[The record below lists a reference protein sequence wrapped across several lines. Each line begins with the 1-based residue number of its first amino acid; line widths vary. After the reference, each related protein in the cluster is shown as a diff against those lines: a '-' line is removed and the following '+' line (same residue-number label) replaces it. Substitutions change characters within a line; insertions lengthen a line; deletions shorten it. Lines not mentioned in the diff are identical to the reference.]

1 MSLSSTVNYNVQN
14 SHGNLATKMLKSI
27 NMIMLQ
33 CCLVLT
39 MSQNILLAE
48 TSNSGEN
55 FIINKT
61 REISQNIKC
70 LVCQNQSI
78 DESNSEIAKDLK
90 VLIKN
95 KLKDGVSDDEI
106 YNFLRDR
113 YGDSILLR
121 PPLKTNTILLW
132 FLPFIILVFGSF
144 FVIRFF
150 KSNY

>member
-1 MSLSSTVNYNVQN
+1 MPRN
-14 SHGNLATKMLKSI
+14 I
-27 NMIMLQ
+27 NIIMLVS
-33 CCLVLT
+33 CLFLII
-39 MSQNILLAE
+39 SQKNLLADI
-48 TSNSGEN
+48 SNSNKN

-90 VLIKN
+90 VLIKD
-95 KLKDGVSDDEI
+95 KLKDGVTDEEI
-106 YNFLRDR
+106 YKFLRDR
-113 YGDSILLR
+113 YGDTILLK
-121 PPLKTNTILLW
+121 PPLETNTILLW

-150 KSNY
+150 KSNYK

>member
-1 MSLSSTVNYNVQN
+1 
-14 SHGNLATKMLKSI
+14 MLKSI
-27 NMIMLQ
+27 NMIMLL

-39 MSQNILLAE
+39 ISQNTLLAE

-113 YGDSILLR
+113 YGDSILLK

-150 KSNY
+150 KSNYK

>member
-1 MSLSSTVNYNVQN
+1 
-14 SHGNLATKMLKSI
+14 MLKSI
-27 NMIMLQ
+27 NMIVFL

-39 MSQNILLAE
+39 MSQNTLLAE
-48 TSNSGEN
+48 ISNSGGN

-113 YGDSILLR
+113 YGDSILLK

-150 KSNY
+150 KSNYK

>member
-1 MSLSSTVNYNVQN
+1 
-14 SHGNLATKMLKSI
+14 
-27 NMIMLQ
+27 MIMLL

-39 MSQNILLAE
+39 MSQNTLLAE

-61 REISQNIKC
+61 RKISQNIKC

-95 KLKDGVSDDEI
+95 K
-106 YNFLRDR
+106 
-113 YGDSILLR
+113 
-121 PPLKTNTILLW
+121 
-132 FLPFIILVFGSF
+132 
-144 FVIRFF
+144 
-150 KSNY
+150 

>member
-1 MSLSSTVNYNVQN
+1 
-14 SHGNLATKMLKSI
+14 MLKSI
-27 NMIMLQ
+27 NMIMLLF
-33 CCLVLT
+33 CLVLT
-39 MSQNILLAE
+39 MSQNTLLAE
-48 TSNSGEN
+48 TNNSGEN

-113 YGDSILLR
+113 YGDSILLK

-150 KSNY
+150 KSNYK

>member
-1 MSLSSTVNYNVQN
+1 
-14 SHGNLATKMLKSI
+14 ML
-27 NMIMLQ
+27 L
-33 CCLVLT
+33 CCLVLA
-39 MSQNILLAE
+39 MSRYTLLAE

-113 YGDSILLR
+113 YGDYENIFYCGAGAYPCGSVAGTTGYMCAKQ
-121 PPLKTNTILLW
+121 LKRLID
-132 FLPFIILVFGSF
+132 
-144 FVIRFF
+144 
-150 KSNY
+150 SN

>member
-1 MSLSSTVNYNVQN
+1 MPRN
-14 SHGNLATKMLKSI
+14 I
-27 NMIMLQ
+27 NIIMLV
-33 CCLVLT
+33 CCLFLII
-39 MSQNILLAE
+39 SQKSLLAD
-48 TSNSGEN
+48 TSNSNKN

-90 VLIKN
+90 VLIKD
-95 KLKDGVSDDEI
+95 KLKDGVTDEEI
-106 YNFLRDR
+106 YKFLRDR
-113 YGDSILLR
+113 YGDTILLK
-121 PPLKTNTILLW
+121 PPLETNTILLW

-150 KSNY
+150 KSNYK

>member
-1 MSLSSTVNYNVQN
+1 
-14 SHGNLATKMLKSI
+14 
-27 NMIMLQ
+27 MIMLL

-39 MSQNILLAE
+39 MSQNTLLAE

-61 REISQNIKC
+61 RKISQNIKC

-95 KLKDGVSDDEI
+95 KLKNGVSDDEI

-113 YGDSILLR
+113 YGDSILLK

-144 FVIRFF
+144 FVIKFF
-150 KSNY
+150 KSNYK

>member
-1 MSLSSTVNYNVQN
+1 
-14 SHGNLATKMLKSI
+14 
-27 NMIMLQ
+27 MIMLLF
-33 CCLVLT
+33 CLVLT
-39 MSQNILLAE
+39 MSQNTLLAE

-150 KSNY
+150 KSNYK

>member
-1 MSLSSTVNYNVQN
+1 
-14 SHGNLATKMLKSI
+14 
-27 NMIMLQ
+27 MIMLQ

-95 KLKDGVSDDEI
+95 KLKKGVSDDEI

-113 YGDSILLR
+113 YGDSILLK

-150 KSNY
+150 KSNYK

>member
-1 MSLSSTVNYNVQN
+1 
-14 SHGNLATKMLKSI
+14 
-27 NMIMLQ
+27 MIMLLY
-33 CCLVLT
+33 CLVLT
-39 MSQNILLAE
+39 MSQNTLLAE
-48 TSNSGEN
+48 TSNSGGN

-95 KLKDGVSDDEI
+95 KLKNGVSDDEI

-113 YGDSILLR
+113 YGDSILLK

-150 KSNY
+150 KSNYK

>member
-1 MSLSSTVNYNVQN
+1 
-14 SHGNLATKMLKSI
+14 MLKSI

-39 MSQNILLAE
+39 LSQNILLAE

-95 KLKDGVSDDEI
+95 KLKNGVSDDEI

-113 YGDSILLR
+113 YGDSILLK

-144 FVIRFF
+144 FVIKFF
-150 KSNY
+150 KSNYK

>member
-1 MSLSSTVNYNVQN
+1 
-14 SHGNLATKMLKSI
+14 MLKSI
-27 NMIMLQ
+27 NMIMLL

-39 MSQNILLAE
+39 MSQNTLLAE

-95 KLKDGVSDDEI
+95 KLKNGVSDDEI

-113 YGDSILLR
+113 YGDSILLK

-150 KSNY
+150 KSNYK